1 MFHGIRVDEVKL
13 LCQRLFRGSE
23 SGEYRIVDMKSMF
36 FELTVN
42 VVMRMI
48 AGKRYYGENVSGSED
63 ARRFK
68 AIVTETLQLSAAT
81 NLVDFLPFVKSAGL
95 NKTEKRLLIL
105 RAKRDKFMQELI
117 EEHRRLRCDSVSE
130 QRSRTMIDVLIS
142 LQETEPEYYTDP
154 IIRGMMQVLL
164 IAGSDTSSATME
176 WALSSLLNNPEILVQ
191 AQSEI
196 DTNVG
201 QSRLIEE
208 SDLTELPYLHGIIK
222 ETLRMYPAA
231 PLLVPHESSEECT
244 IGGFK
249 VPRGTMLLVN
259 SWAIQNDPRI
269 WEEPSKFKP
278 ERFREM
284 AGKSDKY
291 MLLPFGTGRR
301 VCPGEGL
308 AMRLVGLA
316 LGSLIQ
322 CFEWVRTGG
331 ELVDMS
337 EGTGLTMPR
346 AQPLLAMCRPRPAM
360 VTLLSQL

>member
-1 MFHGIRVDEVKL
+1 M
-13 LCQRLFRGSE
+13 
-23 SGEYRIVDMKSMF
+23 
-36 FELTVN
+36 LT
-42 VVMRMI
+42 
-48 AGKRYYGENVSGSED
+48 
-63 ARRFK
+63 
-68 AIVTETLQLSAAT
+68 
-81 NLVDFLPFVKSAGL
+81 
-95 NKTEKRLLIL
+95 
-105 RAKRDKFMQELI
+105 
-117 EEHRRLRCDSVSE
+117 
-130 QRSRTMIDVLIS
+130 
-142 LQETEPEYYTDP
+142 
-154 IIRGMMQVLL
+154 
-164 IAGSDTSSATME
+164 AGSDTSAATME

-208 SDLTELPYLHGIIK
+208 SDLTELQYLQGIIK
-222 ETLRMYPAA
+222 ETLRMYLAA
-231 PLLVPHESSEECT
+231 PLLAPHESSEECT

-259 SWAIQNDPRI
+259 VWAVQNDPKI

-284 AGKSDKY
+284 AGEIDKY

-301 VCPGEGL
+301 GCPGEGL
-308 AMRLVGLA
+308 AMRMVGLA

-331 ELVDMS
+331 EMVDMS
-337 EGTGLTMPR
+337 EGTGITMPR